1 LRAKVYVPDGE
12 KGFYR
17 GIRFDWAGV
26 MESLEYKGH
35 GYFGPFFEKFD
46 PAVSD
51 V

>member
-1 LRAKVYVPDGE
+1 
-12 KGFYR
+12 
-17 GIRFDWAGV
+17 